1 VTAYGFVLAKGAKG
15 PFTRIDFPDA
25 LFATGAADIND
36 RGQIVGIY
44 KNADAAPDRQQNLM
58 RMPMMM
64 SGSDG

>member
-1 VTAYGFVLAKGAKG
+1 MQDRALA
-15 PFTRIDFPDA
+15 
-25 LFATGAADIND
+25 LATVATDIND

-44 KNADAAPDRQQNLM
+44 TNPDVPPDRQQSLM